1 MGRMR
6 RGLIHTLA
14 WTLATGA
21 AVTLSWW
28 GVRTVMSGTVYDPPR
43 AVPFA
48 QDAQALGSS
57 TQRPGGPPSLTKA
70 EGTGSSAEP
79 SQSPGTRRSAGP
91 GRGPGAS
98 KSAGSSPSASSPGS
112 SSPPASSAST
122 SSEVKSYPVTGGRVV
137 FDLGASS
144 AELVSATP
152 TAGWKMQVWKQ
163 TEWIRV
169 TFTQGNESNSVFCTW
184 NDHPP
189 TVEVDN
195 R

>member
-28 GVRTVMSGTVYDPPR
+28 GVRTVMAGTVYDPPPAL
-43 AVPFA
+43 AVA
-48 QDAQALGSS
+48 KGADALGNS
-57 TQRPGGPPSLTKA
+57 TQRPEGGAPSLNKA
-70 EGTGSSAEP
+70 EESGPGSSKP
-79 SQSPGTRRSAGP
+79 SQSPGASRS
-91 GRGPGAS
+91 PGAS
-98 KSAGSSPSASSPGS
+98 KSADGKPSASSSASASAS
-112 SSPPASSAST
+112 SSLSREA
-122 SSEVKSYPVTGGRVV
+122 KSYTVTGGRVV
-137 FDLGASS
+137 FDLGPSS

-163 TEWIRV
+163 AEWIRV
-169 TFTQGNESNSVFCTW
+169 TFTQGTDSNSVFCTW